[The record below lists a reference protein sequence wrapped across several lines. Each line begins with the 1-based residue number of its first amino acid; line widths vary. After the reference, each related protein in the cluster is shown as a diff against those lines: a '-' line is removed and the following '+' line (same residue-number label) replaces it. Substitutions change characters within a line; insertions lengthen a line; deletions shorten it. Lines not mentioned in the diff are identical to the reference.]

1 MKTNVY
7 HITYTPATRS
17 ASLRFWGCNMDC
29 RGCLCKKEVYDSFLK
44 ENLLVGD
51 RRSESNMEPPERFL
65 AFDEV
70 MELLGKLELEKVYLT
85 GEEATVD
92 PHFGEI
98 TKAFRERLGTRNSL
112 YTNGYK
118 MPVIDY
124 IDQVEVGIK
133 AFSDK
138 LHRDYTGRPVKK
150 VLDSFTKYYQAGKDL
165 TAASI
170 VIPGYVDAE
179 EIEKIAKFVASVDKT
194 IPYFLLPYF
203 PAGDNPWRKTTE
215 IEVAEAMELA
225 KKHLDNVCGCKGTQ
239 EELLYEVIRV
249 F

>member
-1 MKTNVY
+1 MKTNIY

-29 RGCLCKKEVYDSFLK
+29 RGCLCKKEVYDSLLK
-44 ENLLVGD
+44 ENLLVGE
-51 RRSESNMEPPERFL
+51 RRSKSNIEPPKKFL
-65 AFDEV
+65 DFDEV
-70 MELLGKLELEKVYLT
+70 MKLLSELELEKIYLT

-92 PHFGEI
+92 PHFGDL

-133 AFSDK
+133 AYSDE

-150 VLDSFTKYYQAGKDL
+150 VLDNFVKYHQAGKEL

-170 VIPGYVDAE
+170 VIPGYVDADE
-179 EIEKIAKFVASVDKT
+179 VEQVARFVAGVDKS

-215 IEVAEAMELA
+215 KEVAAAVKLA
-225 KKHLDNVCGCKGTQ
+225 EKHLENVCGCKGNQ
-239 EELLYEVIRV
+239 EELLYEVVKV